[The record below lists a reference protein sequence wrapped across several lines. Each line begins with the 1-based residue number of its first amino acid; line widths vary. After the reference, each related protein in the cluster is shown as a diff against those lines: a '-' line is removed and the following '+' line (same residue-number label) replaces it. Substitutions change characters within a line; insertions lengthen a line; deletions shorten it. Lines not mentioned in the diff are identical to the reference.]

1 MIGGIAFVLATA
13 FFSFFSGVDLW
24 VTGLFYTDGA
34 GFFARDAYPVV
45 ILREIFLT
53 LFSST
58 VIYTCMALLTLL
70 FFIGSGGV
78 KYQRKW
84 LFVLLCL
91 VIGPGLVT
99 NIIFKDNW
107 GRARPVQVEA
117 FGGTKNF
124 TPPLVPVSQ
133 CGGTNCSFVCGESS
147 SIFALFFAF
156 ALLSSGALRQTLLFT
171 AISLGMVSGLIRII
185 QGKHFLSD
193 VIYSGIFMWLS
204 TLITWW
210 LVFVFWPKR
219 ADYYRELKLL
229 GYSTYRALAKGI

>member
-1 MIGGIAFVLATA
+1 
-13 FFSFFSGVDLW
+13 
-24 VTGLFYTDGA
+24 
-34 GFFARDAYPVV
+34 
-45 ILREIFLT
+45 
-53 LFSST
+53 
-58 VIYTCMALLTLL
+58 
-70 FFIGSGGV
+70 
-78 KYQRKW
+78 
-84 LFVLLCL
+84 
-91 VIGPGLVT
+91 
-99 NIIFKDNW
+99 
-107 GRARPVQVEA
+107 
-117 FGGTKNF
+117 
-124 TPPLVPVSQ
+124 VPVSQ